1 MWPLRVQR
9 CARSWYGAPVVTWVR
24 PVVLALLILAVL
36 PTSALADHAGP
47 LGGQWHLDDSFPSG
61 GQTTSADSS
70 GHGLDAT
77 SPTGIDIAADGRF
90 GNALSPLHL
99 GVLKPPT
106 SPLLQPQ
113 RLTLL
118 GWVKRSGSPGTL
130 KYIAGQGDNGG
141 TCTASSYALYTGVF
155 AGDGLS
161 FYVLQPSGFAVFSP
175 NAGNAIWDGQWHM
188 VAGVYDGAAVRLFV
202 DGVEVGTGT
211 PAPDVTINY
220 AISGNQ
226 FYIDGYPVSACGNGD
241 FTGGIDEVRVYRR
254 ALSPTELG
262 RLAAAPGPAPPELV
276 PDGGGEPPTSV
287 PRVTALAPAKPL
299 GAGGPAVIT
308 AKLAGDV
315 SRLEWNLKGSS
326 APELVSS
333 AEQSSL
339 RLRPIAKGPFT
350 VEVRAV
356 GPGGTSAP
364 VTQTFT
370 PPTAKLSGVAA
381 KVEKQLAK
389 ADPVWAAGTEA
400 GLLGRAA
407 FKNCAIRSNMRAGP
421 LEIEGCLDP
430 IEKLE
435 DIPAAER
442 GIAQTL
448 ALRLLLSGGRD
459 SSLGLRM
466 MGKVLELTDGY
477 LARGP
482 ITVNGVTLTP
492 ADGAAVLVYPQADA
506 IVSSNARLSVGQ
518 LKLDN
523 QRDFTLDTT
532 LRGGQI
538 ALGAFPRIPSSLP
551 RIGGFKLAGDV
562 KVNLLPASGSAP
574 AEAQITASL
583 QLPEFLKRGGVEFQS
598 QVKLRATAA
607 QGLIVDNLTI
617 GPLNA
622 DVGALAVDDFRI
634 DYTRAID
641 EWRGQGRACVIGG
654 TCLDMVPPNGQIVIR
669 NGSLSFAGASLAFPP
684 PGIPLFPGVALDRI
698 GFGFGL
704 DPTRLVG
711 NAKVTALKIYEID
724 GRLVLAFPSAAT
736 PYVFAR
742 DEVGNGFPANFYG
755 RTHTQP
761 IVGISADASV
771 TVPVVGSVKLG
782 NGYFLYE
789 YPGYVAFGGSVQQGF
804 AGIITFEGGFAGEF
818 NTGNGR
824 FNLSGR
830 VRTCIVDVICRGA
843 FGLISSRGL
852 AGCVE
857 LGPVNIGAGVRYSP
871 FSVSIWP
878 LDGCK
883 WSPFA
888 EPNVRGAARAA
899 QAGEPYVVQVRR
911 GDPSRAIRLDGVDA
925 APRVRVTGPGGQSLE
940 SSAGAGVETG
950 GALRIIRSEQEKLVV
965 VGLQDPRPGTY
976 RIEQLPGS
984 PSVAKLTQASDPPDA
999 KASAKVRGRGTT
1011 RVLAYDV
1018 RRRPAQRVTFVE
1030 IAADGGSKTIG
1041 TVDGGGRG
1049 TLRFTP
1055 APGRGKRRVEARFEL
1070 SGLPAEQRTVAR
1082 FAPPSARLGKP
1093 GRLRVRRHGT
1103 TLRVSWAKVPGAARY
1118 EVVATPSDGAQRTRT
1133 TRGRSAAIKGIATSS
1148 SGAVTVRAVAQ
1159 LRHGRPTRARFAR
1172 TARRK
1177 TRFGPLARCKT
1188 SKARIVCKAKQR

>member
-1 MWPLRVQR
+1 ML
-9 CARSWYGAPVVTWVR
+9 WVR
-24 PVVLALLILAVL
+24 PVVLALLAVFAV
-36 PTSALADHAGP
+36 PAVAQADHAGP
-47 LGGQWHLDDSFPSG
+47 LGGQWHLDGSFPSG
-61 GQTTSADSS
+61 GGMGTADSS

-77 SPTGIDIAADGRF
+77 SPTGVNLAGDGRF
-90 GNALSPLHL
+90 GGSISPLNV
-99 GVLKPPT
+99 GVLQPPA

-118 GWVKRSGSPGTL
+118 AWVKRSGSPGTL
-130 KYIAGQGDNGG
+130 RYIAGQGDNGG
-141 TCTASSYALYTGVF
+141 TCTASSYALYSGVF
-155 AGDGLS
+155 PGDGLS
-161 FYVLQPSGFAVFSP
+161 FFVLQPNGFAVFSP
-175 NAGNAIWDGQWHM
+175 NAGNALWDGQWHL
-188 VAGVYDGAAVRLFV
+188 VAGIYDGTAVRLYV

-220 AISGNQ
+220 AISGNR
-226 FYIDGYPVSACGNGD
+226 FYIDGYPVSVCGNGD
-241 FTGGIDEVRVYRR
+241 FSGGIDEVRLYRR

-262 RLAAAPGPAPPELV
+262 RLAAAPGPTPPELV
-276 PDGGGEPPTSV
+276 PDGGGEPPA
-287 PRVTALAPAKPL
+287 PQVTALAPAKPL
-299 GAGGPAVIT
+299 TAGGPAVISVKT
-308 AKLAGDV
+308 AGDV
-315 SRLEWNLKGSS
+315 SRLEWNLRGNSE
-326 APELVSS
+326 PELVSS
-333 AEQSSL
+333 AAQSSL
-339 RLRPIAKGPFT
+339 RLRPPPGNRPFT

-364 VTQTFT
+364 ISQIFT
-370 PPTAKLSGVAA
+370 PPAVKLSGVAA
-381 KVEKQLAK
+381 KVGKQLAK
-389 ADPVWAAGTEA
+389 ADPVWTVGSEA
-400 GLLGRAA
+400 GLIGRAA
-407 FKNCAIRSNMRAGP
+407 LKHACLARSNMRAGP

-448 ALRLLLSGGRD
+448 ALQLLLSGGRGA
-459 SSLGLRM
+459 LGLRL

-492 ADGAAVLVYPQADA
+492 ANGAAVLVYPQADA
-506 IVSSNARLSVGQ
+506 IVSSNAGLSVGQ

-538 ALGAFPRIPSSLP
+538 PLGAFPRIPSSLP

-562 KVNLLPASGSAP
+562 KVSLLPASGATP

-617 GPLNA
+617 GPLNV

-641 EWRGQGRACVIGG
+641 EWRGQGRACAIGG

-684 PGIPLFPGVALDRI
+684 PGIPLFPGVTLDRI

-704 DPTRLVG
+704 DPTRLTG

-724 GRLVLAFPSAAT
+724 GRLVLAFPSEAT

-771 TVPVVGSVKLG
+771 QVPVVGSVRLG

-824 FNLSGR
+824 FNLSGH
-830 VRTCIVDVICRGA
+830 VRACIVDVICRGA

-899 QAGEPYVVQVRR
+899 QAGEPYVVRVRR
-911 GDPSRAIRLDGVDA
+911 GDPSRAIRLDGADA

-940 SSAGAGVETG
+940 SSAGARVETS

-984 PSVAKLTQASDPPDA
+984 PAVAKLTQASDPPDA
-999 KASAKVRGRGTT
+999 KATAKVRGRGTT

-1030 IAADGGSKTIG
+1030 VAADGGAKTIG

-1055 APGRGKRRVEARFEL
+1055 APGRGTRRIEARFEL
-1070 SGLPAEQRTVAR
+1070 AGLPAEQRTVAR
-1082 FAPPSARLGKP
+1082 FSPPSARLGKP
-1093 GRLRVRRHGT
+1093 TRLHVRRRGT

-1118 EVVATPSDGAQRTRT
+1118 EVVATPSEGAQRTRA

-1172 TARRK
+1172 TTRRK

-1188 SKARIVCKAKQR
+1188 GKARIVCKAKQR